1 MPDLNQF
8 LVFLQKS
15 PFNMMLFGLA
25 LTTGGMLIWPLIART
40 YRSTNEVS
48 TFEAV
53 QLINRRDAVVLDVRD
68 SGEFAAGHIANAK
81 HIPEAQVGERI
92 KELEKYKSRPI
103 LVSDRTGSRAPAVTG
118 VLRKQGFP
126 EVFALKGGIAA
137 WQQASMPLE
146 K

>member
-8 LVFLQKS
+8 LVFLQKN

-25 LTTGGMLIWPLIART
+25 ITTGGMLIWPLIART

-81 HIPEAQVGERI
+81 HIPEAQLGERI
-92 KELEKYKSRPI
+92 KELEKHKSRPI
-103 LVSDRTGSRAPAVTG
+103 LVSDGTGSRAPAVTG
-118 VLRKQGFP
+118 VLRKQGFA

>member
-1 MPDLNQF
+1 MPDLSQF

-25 LTTGGMLIWPLIART
+25 VTTGGMLIWPLIT
-40 YRSTNEVS
+40 RSFRATNEVS
-48 TFEAV
+48 AFEAV

-81 HIPEAQVGERI
+81 HVPEAQIVERM
-92 KELEKYKSRPI
+92 KDLEKFKSRPI
-103 LVSDRTGSRAPAVTG
+103 LVSDRTGTRAAVVSG
-118 VLRKQGFP
+118 VLRKQGFS

-137 WQQASMPLE
+137 WQQAGVPLE

>member
-1 MPDLNQF
+1 VPDLNQF

-25 LTTGGMLIWPLIART
+25 VTTGGMLIWPLITRT

-48 TFEAV
+48 AFEAV

-68 SGEFAAGHIANAK
+68 SGEFAAGHITNAK
-81 HIPEAQVGERI
+81 HFPEAQVGERI

-103 LVSDRTGSRAPAVTG
+103 LVSDGTGSRAAAVTG
-118 VLRKQGFP
+118 VLRKQGFA